1 MHLALLLGPQRARN
15 LLCNRQRFLCAYRSS
30 PCDHVSATSCGT
42 LSWQAACYGA
52 VCVSTGTVL
61 PIQSIFIL
69 SYLAARLRQAASH
82 KVAPGSTW
90 TDTCDSQQ
98 KDLPSAMASA
108 LLHCALTGR
117 PVIAQPAVFQ
127 RNTARRVQV
136 CARQRPMIWYPNSE
150 PPEHLDGSTP
160 GDFG

>member
-1 MHLALLLGPQRARN
+1 
-15 LLCNRQRFLCAYRSS
+15 
-30 PCDHVSATSCGT
+30 
-42 LSWQAACYGA
+42 
-52 VCVSTGTVL
+52 
-61 PIQSIFIL
+61 
-69 SYLAARLRQAASH
+69 
-82 KVAPGSTW
+82 
-90 TDTCDSQQ
+90 
-98 KDLPSAMASA
+98 MASA

>member
-1 MHLALLLGPQRARN
+1 MHLAPILGPGRTHN
-15 LLCNRQRFLCAYRSS
+15 LFSTFSLHMQIVTVK
-30 PCDHVSATSCGT
+30 PCFNAT
-42 LSWQAACYGA
+42 LRQAACYGA
-52 VCVSTGTVL
+52 VCVCTGTVL

-82 KVAPGSTW
+82 RVASGSTW
-90 TDTCDSQQ
+90 TDFCDSQQ

>member
-1 MHLALLLGPQRARN
+1 MQPLTFPLHIQNVTRATIFESDIVALW
-15 LLCNRQRFLCAYRSS
+15 
-30 PCDHVSATSCGT
+30 SCKG
-42 LSWQAACYGA
+42 LQAACYGA

-82 KVAPGSTW
+82 KVPSGSTW
-90 TDTCDSQQ
+90 TNICYSQQ
-98 KDLPSAMASA
+98 QDLPSAMASA